1 MKKDTII
8 FDLDGTL
15 LNTLEDLYTAF
26 NYAIKNFGYPER
38 TIEEIISFLGNV
50 IKKAIERALP
60 ESVSEEELQKIIS
73 IFKEYYEKNIAVKT
87 NPYDGILPLLKELK
101 NKSCKIAVVSN
112 KYDNAVKELCKK
124 YFGEYI
130 DIAIGE
136 STEIPKKP
144 NPQGVLKA
152 IKELNSSIE
161 SSVYI
166 GDSEVDIQTAKNAD
180 LPCISVLWGFKDKDF
195 LVQNGGKYFAKKPK
209 DIIEIIE
216 KKLYLI

>member
-1 MKKDTII
+1 MIKDTII

-15 LNTLEDLYTAF
+15 LNTLEDLYIAF
-26 NYAIKNFGYPER
+26 NYAIKKSGYPKR
-38 TIEEIISFLGNV
+38 TPEQIKSYVGNG

-60 ESVSEEELQKIIS
+60 EPVSEEELEKIIE

-87 NPYDGILPLLKELK
+87 KPYDGILPLLKELR
-101 NKSCKIAVVSN
+101 NKSYKIAVVSN
-112 KYDNAVKELCKK
+112 KYDNAVKDLCKK

-152 IKELNSSIE
+152 IKELNSRIE

-166 GDSEVDIQTAKNAD
+166 GDSEVDIQTAQNAN

>member
-1 MKKDTII
+1 M
-8 FDLDGTL
+8 
-15 LNTLEDLYTAF
+15 
-26 NYAIKNFGYPER
+26 
-38 TIEEIISFLGNV
+38 
-50 IKKAIERALP
+50 
-60 ESVSEEELQKIIS
+60 
-73 IFKEYYEKNIAVKT
+73 
-87 NPYDGILPLLKELK
+87 KELK